1 MEKLFSVNGLII
13 DTGDDDKQY
22 TYYFMVDTIANKA
35 DIYYLED
42 RNLLDKLIEHL
53 NSKPDYSL
61 TVKSGALEK
70 LVDQLGNV
78 KVDGKKITGKEAV
91 AVAREGRL
99 DDVLEGMLKSLSG
112 KNLFLV
118 LPGLLNSVSD
128 NFKTDIPLSELLKT
142 ALSEVGDL
150 DKWRA
155 DVIRVN
161 ARNVDSL

>member
-1 MEKLFSVNGLII
+1 MEKIFSVNGLII
-13 DTGDDDKQY
+13 DAGDDNKQY
-22 TYYFMVDTIANKA
+22 TYYFMIDTIANKA

-42 RNLLDKLIEHL
+42 KNLYDRLIERL
-53 NSKPDYSL
+53 NNKPNYSL
-61 TVKSGALEK
+61 TVKSDALEK
-70 LVDQLGNV
+70 IVDQLGNV
-78 KVDGKKITGKEAV
+78 KVDGKKIKGKEAV

-99 DDVLEGMLKSLSG
+99 DDVLEGILKSLSG

-128 NFKTDIPLSELLKT
+128 NYKCDIPLSELLKT

-161 ARNVDSL
+161 DRNIDSL